1 MKDRDY
7 SEKTRIVHFGRDH
20 TDAPRKAVNPPVVR
34 GSTVL
39 YQDCQT
45 LRETRAMDETGERV
59 FRYGARGTPTTFQ
72 LEAAITDIERG
83 TGTLLFPTGLAAV
96 AHPMLSLLRPGDHA
110 LFGDTIYGP
119 ARALATEFFPQRGV
133 ECEFYAGGAD
143 AVAERLRPNTKMVY
157 IDNPGS
163 IIFDIQDIPAIAKQL
178 EGRETYLVVDNT
190 WGAPALHRPI
200 ELGADV
206 SLVAI
211 TKYIA
216 GHSDILMGSVTANAR
231 CFEAMRKDSYLLGQ
245 TVSPDDAYQA
255 LRGLR
260 TAATRFAAHEATA
273 HKVIALLKQ
282 QPLVAKTFYPPD
294 PADDHH
300 ALWKRDFSGGNGLL
314 SFAFEDGITQEQVD
328 RFVDALDLFGIGASW
343 GGYESLV
350 MIYGKVPGWDGG
362 RVVRLHVGLEDAG
375 DLMADLAQAFAVI
388 G

>member
-1 MKDRDY
+1 MTKDYD
-7 SEKTRIVHFGRDH
+7 ETTRIIHFGRDH
-20 TDAPRKAVNPPVVR
+20 TDAPRKAVNPPVIR

-39 YQDCQT
+39 YQDCKT
-45 LRETRAMDETGERV
+45 LRETRALDDAGERV
-59 FRYGARGTPTTFQ
+59 FRYGARGTPTVFQ
-72 LEAAITDIERG
+72 LEAAITEIEQG
-83 TGTLLFPTGLAAV
+83 AGTLLFPTGLAAV

-110 LFGDTIYGP
+110 LFGETIYGP
-119 ARALATEFFPQRGV
+119 ARSLATEFFPQRGV
-133 ECEFYAGGAD
+133 ECEFYEGDAD

-163 IIFDIQDIPAIAKQL
+163 IIFDIQDTWAIARLL

-200 ELGADV
+200 ALGADISV
-206 SLVAI
+206 VAI
-211 TKYIA
+211 TKYVA
-216 GHSDILMGSVTANAR
+216 GHSDILMGSVTANER
-231 CFEAMRKDSYLLGQ
+231 CLKTLRRDSDLLGQ

-273 HKVIALLKQ
+273 HKVIAFLKQ
-282 QPLVAKTFYPPD
+282 QSLVAQTFYPPD
-294 PADDHH
+294 PEDAHH
-300 ALWKRDFSGGNGLL
+300 ALWTRDFAGGNGLL
-314 SFAFEDGITQEQVD
+314 SFAFADGIGQEQVD

-362 RVVRLHVGLEDAG
+362 RVVRLHVGLEAAEDLIG
-375 DLMADLAQAFAVI
+375 DLSQAFAVI